1 MTRSIVRLAD
11 KLGRRLVVCEDF
23 GYGEECRLLGGELSL
38 VVVFMNNS
46 SGCVVRFM
54 YNDEFGEVEYDDVGF
69 LNVEDYVRRVL
80 CGEIERCI

>member
-1 MTRSIVRLAD
+1 MTRS
-11 KLGRRLVVCEDF
+11 
-23 GYGEECRLLGGELSL
+23 
-38 VVVFMNNS
+38 M
-46 SGCVVRFM
+46 CVVRFM